1 MRQGLPKVQQNEY
14 GLRLHALLGGE
25 VKVESGLE
33 PVELELPGG
42 EGPPGGSGGRLLLLL
57 EGVESRLDGLSR
69 LLALGL
75 GLLLESG
82 LVTGKVTASLVGLV
96 KGVDKGVD
104 TGAVSTVGHSVAV
117 ELSSGLAGRGEGG
130 SVGVVLEVTVGG
142 VVGVDEGV
150 EVGVHGGI
158 NIVVVN
164 SSLLADGSSWLLLE
178 LLGLL
183 LTDLLL
189 LLDRGSGSLFWVVG
203 GRVETGGSLGHMGAL
218 QDLEA
223 VLASRVSDSN
233 GLAVVVNVAVLAQPL
248 PAGAG
253 LLSEDNAVLLGVG
266 GTESAVAGVESLLLQ
281 DLGILGVDVLAGGR
295 GNETGG
301 NDKLKHFV
309 LDVL

>member
-1 MRQGLPKVQQNEY
+1 
-14 GLRLHALLGGE
+14 
-25 VKVESGLE
+25 
-33 PVELELPGG
+33 
-42 EGPPGGSGGRLLLLL
+42 LLLLL

-82 LVTGKVTASLVGLV
+82 LVTGKMTASLVGLV

-104 TGAVSTVGHSVAV
+104 AGAVGTVGHSVAV

-164 SSLLADGSSWLLLE
+164 SSSLLADGSSWLLLE

-203 GRVETGGSLGHMGAL
+203 GRVETGGSLGHVGAL

-223 VLASRVSDSN
+223 VLASRVSNSD

-266 GTESAVAGVESLLLQ
+266 RTESAVAGVESLLLQ

>member
-1 MRQGLPKVQQNEY
+1 
-14 GLRLHALLGGE
+14 
-25 VKVESGLE
+25 
-33 PVELELPGG
+33 
-42 EGPPGGSGGRLLLLL
+42 LLL

-96 KGVDKGVD
+96 KGVNKGVD

-203 GRVETGGSLGHMGAL
+203 GRVETSGSLGHMGAL

-248 PAGAG
+248 PAGPG